1 MGESNGDSMNVKYR
15 HEFKYMINLLQQEE
29 LKNRL
34 SAVME
39 YDSHLPESGFYRI
52 RSLYFDDYDNS
63 CYYDNENGTDP
74 REKFRVRIYN
84 GSSDFIRLECKRK
97 QSGKALKTSSR
108 ITEEECRMLMAGEVL
123 LPPDDD
129 DPVRWKFYLRQTEH
143 LLRPVIIIEY
153 DRIPYICQE
162 GNVRVTFDMNLC
174 SSNRIDQ
181 FLDPDI
187 TRNPVSAT
195 GMNLLEVK
203 YDEFLPDPIYQSIQS
218 RGLQTTA
225 FSKYY
230 LCRRYNR

>member
-1 MGESNGDSMNVKYR
+1 
-15 HEFKYMINLLQQEE
+15 
-29 LKNRL
+29 
-34 SAVME
+34 
-39 YDSHLPESGFYRI
+39 
-52 RSLYFDDYDNS
+52 
-63 CYYDNENGTDP
+63 
-74 REKFRVRIYN
+74 
-84 GSSDFIRLECKRK
+84 
-97 QSGKALKTSSR
+97 
-108 ITEEECRMLMAGEVL
+108 MLMAGEVL

-143 LLRPVIIIEY
+143 LLRPVIIVEY

-181 FLDPDI
+181 FLDSDI

-218 RGLQTTA
+218 RGLQITA